1 MCKFESGHTLRAA
14 LLVAAMLALTTGCS
28 PEKESS
34 QAAGTPALPPAHP
47 PIGAMPGTANLPQTA
62 AANPL
67 PTDHPPVTDKG
78 LSNLQHPKSG
88 AQTTVQVPAEVKA
101 RWKAV
106 QLGVRRS
113 GGAEKIERVAI
124 GGMVAIPESPRA
136 IRVAAF
142 LPAFTSNAGTATSS
156 SNEPKNPAVL
166 LELTDGKQTLGRGWV
181 FQNLPEFNTFDSDN
195 VQVRLL
201 GGLTQ

>member
-88 AQTTVQVPAEVKA
+88 AQTTVTPPQEVA
-101 RWKAV
+101 HT
-106 QLGVRRS
+106 RS
-113 GGAEKIERVAI
+113 
-124 GGMVAIPESPRA
+124 P
-136 IRVAAF
+136 
-142 LPAFTSNAGTATSS
+142 TAT
-156 SNEPKNPAVL
+156 AV
-166 LELTDGKQTLGRGWV
+166 
-181 FQNLPEFNTFDSDN
+181 
-195 VQVRLL
+195 
-201 GGLTQ
+201 